1 MFRSVVK
8 KDLVLYPTMELQ
20 PFYSTRDFVGLVTK
34 FPGAQICAY
43 NQFLG
48 VIPVEI
54 CDIFPAAHHVSSACT
69 ATRHQAKDYPSFLES
84 LNNFLAHNTFENIT
98 IIANDFMHDLLYNNK
113 HKDKLNARI
122 FDYKEG
128 LVFEL

>member
-1 MFRSVVK
+1 
-8 KDLVLYPTMELQ
+8 MELQ
-20 PFYSTRDFVGLVTK
+20 PFYSTKDFVNLVKK

-48 VIPVEI
+48 IIPVEI
-54 CDIFPAAHHVSSACT
+54 CDIFPAAHYVSLADT
-69 ATRHQAKDYPSFLES
+69 TTPHQAKDYPSFLES

-113 HKDKLNARI
+113 HKYKLNARI
-122 FDYKEG
+122 FDFKEG